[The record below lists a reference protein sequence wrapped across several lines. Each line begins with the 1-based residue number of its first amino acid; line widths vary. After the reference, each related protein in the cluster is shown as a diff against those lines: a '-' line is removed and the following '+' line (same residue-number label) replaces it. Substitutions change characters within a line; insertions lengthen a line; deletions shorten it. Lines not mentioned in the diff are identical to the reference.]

1 MNDLLN
7 AILVI
12 PDRVKAFFK
21 DPVVNATLRVFFFR
35 GMIIL
40 TIGSFIWLG
49 GWLFEPVDWI
59 TNIDPVQSSEPPP
72 LFNHNSAR
80 YLLMPLIAIFFVLVS
95 GARYVKD
102 IYALKL
108 FRHALEYIT
117 ASMFGFYYESVR
129 EIILS
134 LFLPIYPKLT
144 IDDGKMVIPKG
155 KINLLDKIGG
165 PGYVMIQPGNAV
177 SFNFFRHPS
186 RMEINRSVFLEPF
199 ERIGPIIN
207 LDDQEGAFESV
218 EAMTRDGIKVRVK
231 DIHYRYRIIYRQDS
245 QRRLGDP
252 YPFDDE
258 ALRRRAANTQVNDY
272 GLVPWQAQVSMSVKS
287 ALVNYINSHHLDFL
301 TARKLDQDNP
311 QAEPRQDFRDNMLTS
326 PRVWSVGAEL
336 LWIDAGHIEI
346 ARPEVEEQRVDH
358 WAVKW
363 KGEDK
368 ILSAK
373 AKSTS
378 SVLGKLDRAELRAL
392 MINKIASELEWMNLS
407 GNTPDNMRR
416 IFLNRVASILEKMAD
431 SKP

>member
-272 GLVPWQAQVSMSVKS
+272 GLVPWQAS
-287 ALVNYINSHHLDFL
+287 L
-301 TARKLDQDNP
+301 AR
-311 QAEPRQDFRDNMLTS
+311 
-326 PRVWSVGAEL
+326 
-336 LWIDAGHIEI
+336 DAPL
-346 ARPEVEEQRVDH
+346 AASR
-358 WAVKW
+358 WAGPAV
-363 KGEDK
+363 
-368 ILSAK
+368 
-373 AKSTS
+373 
-378 SVLGKLDRAELRAL
+378 RAE
-392 MINKIASELEWMNLS
+392 ELCPFATS
-407 GNTPDNMRR
+407 AG
-416 IFLNRVASILEKMAD
+416 
-431 SKP
+431 